1 MDNSEWLSQYKEQKF
16 DEYLFNPYTIVRD
29 EWLLI
34 SSGDDKSCNSMTAR
48 WGGFDYFL
56 RKPCTSLYVGQTRY
70 TKEFLD
76 KYKTY
81 SVCVFEEKY
90 KDKLQFMGEHSGRDM
105 NKYEKTGLN
114 PVYID
119 NTIAIKEA
127 KIIFLCKKLCVV
139 DIPYNNILQEDVRDT
154 IFNKN
159 DPLDFVTMYMGEITK
174 ILIKK

>member
-1 MDNSEWLSQYKEQKF
+1 
-16 DEYLFNPYTIVRD
+16 
-29 EWLLI
+29 
-34 SSGDDKSCNSMTAR
+34 
-48 WGGFDYFL
+48 
-56 RKPCTSLYVGQTRY
+56 
-70 TKEFLD
+70 
-76 KYKTY
+76 
-81 SVCVFEEKY
+81 
-90 KDKLQFMGEHSGRDM
+90 MGEHSGRDM